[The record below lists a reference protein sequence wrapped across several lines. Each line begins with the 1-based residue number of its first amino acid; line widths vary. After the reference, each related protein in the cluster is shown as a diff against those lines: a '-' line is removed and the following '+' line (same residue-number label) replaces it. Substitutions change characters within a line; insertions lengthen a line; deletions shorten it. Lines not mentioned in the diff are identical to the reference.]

1 MPVHNGE
8 RYVRQALESSL
19 DQTYPNVE
27 IIVVDDGSTD
37 RTPQIL
43 DEFGARITVI
53 KQPNRGA
60 ALARNAALQKA
71 RGEFFAFL
79 DADDLWFRNKLA
91 LQVRYL
97 THHNIDL
104 AASRWRVVTN
114 DEEAREALRTARA
127 TLDETVEIDQSTSG
141 WLYSDLLLD
150 CVVHTTTVV
159 MRRQLVEKIGM
170 FDASL
175 RRGQDYDYW
184 LRASRV
190 TQIHTLAAELS
201 CYRLHE
207 ANSTWQPQPLNYGA
221 MVIERALSQWGRAG
235 PDGRVANLSAVQRR
249 LSDLWSSF
257 GHQHATY
264 GSLQTALSAAGHSI
278 AAWPFRV
285 KPWRLLAVCAAAP
298 LRRR

>member
-8 RYVRQALESSL
+8 RYVRHALQSAL

-27 IIVVDDGSTD
+27 IVVVDDGSTD
-37 RTPQIL
+37 RTPEIL
-43 DEFGARITVI
+43 DEFGARITLI

-60 ALARNAALQKA
+60 APARNAALHRA

-91 LQVRYL
+91 LQVRHL
-97 THHNIDL
+97 TGHHDIDL
-104 AASRWRVVTN
+104 AASRWRVVSN
-114 DEEAREALRTARA
+114 DEEASEALRSAKAAR
-127 TLDETVEIDQSTSG
+127 DEVEIDQSTSG
-141 WLYSDLLLD
+141 WLYNELLMD

-159 MRRQLVEKIGM
+159 MRRKLMEKIGT
-170 FDASL
+170 FDPSL

-190 TQIHTLAAELS
+190 TRIHTLAVELS

-207 ANSTWQPQPLNYGA
+207 ANSTWKPQPLNYGA

-235 PDGRVANLSAVQRR
+235 PDGRVANLSAVRRR

-257 GHQHATY
+257 GHQHATS
-264 GSLQTALSAAGHSI
+264 GNLQTALGAAGHSI

-285 KPWRLLAVCAAAP
+285 KPWRLLAVCAATR